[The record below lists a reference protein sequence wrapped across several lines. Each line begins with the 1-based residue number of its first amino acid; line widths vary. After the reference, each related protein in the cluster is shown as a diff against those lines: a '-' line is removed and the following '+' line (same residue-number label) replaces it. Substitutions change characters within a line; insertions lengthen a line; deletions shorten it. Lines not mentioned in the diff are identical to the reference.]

1 MTRDTGVDVY
11 AHANPFFVRAVRAYP
26 GQATVLDVGCWNG
39 TLGRV
44 LMREGKV
51 VVDGIERD
59 AEQASDALA
68 AGYRR
73 VDVADLDHGVPAAG
87 GCTYDFLLFGD
98 VLEHLVQP
106 ERVLAELVTRLK
118 PGGRAILSLP
128 NIAFVSNRL
137 THLLGRWDYKDYG
150 ILDRT
155 HLRFFT
161 RNSMVALAEGA
172 GLRVVRIDGYVGLRK
187 YPWIV
192 REPLRWLGRAWPS
205 LFAIQ
210 IVLEAMP
217 AAAGGPSPGQS

>member
-1 MTRDTGVDVY
+1 MTRDAGVDVY
-11 AHANPFFVRAVRAYP
+11 AHANPVFVRAVRAHA
-26 GQATVLDVGCWNG
+26 GQPEVLDVGCWNG

-44 LMREGKV
+44 LVREANAI
-51 VVDGIERD
+51 VDGIERD
-59 AEQASDALA
+59 ATQAQQARA

-73 VDVADLDHGVPAAG
+73 VDVADLDDGVPAADG
-87 GCTYDFLLFGD
+87 RTYDFLLFGD

-106 ERVLAELVTRLK
+106 ERVLADLVPRLK

-128 NIAFVSNRL
+128 NIAFAANRL

-161 RNSMVALAEGA
+161 KDTMVALIEGA
-172 GLRVVRIDGYVGLRK
+172 GLRVVRIDGYVGLHK
-187 YPWIV
+187 YPALI
-192 REPLRWLGRAWPS
+192 REPLRFLGRVWPS

-210 IVLEAMP
+210 IVLEAVP
-217 AAAGGPSPGQS
+217 ARGAEER